1 MQDSVVLSNGDSPL
15 TAIATCL
22 LLQASI
28 LGAGWLLQGW
38 CPPQPPLQ
46 SHHPSQVQA
55 AIGAGSGCQQA

>member
-28 LGAGWLLQGW
+28 LGAGWLLQGR